1 MGREQSMEKPEE
13 EPKEPSVLEE
23 DDFKEFIEFRKI
35 KPEDFK
41 IIEELSQYPKDFFIY
56 HHNSFGIN
64 QEIVKH
70 DLEGEIKSRERD
82 IKETQDEKQKSFLEK
97 EKKFAELFLEITK
110 KYDSCVSKHLN
121 VVFERRDKKKFKTK
135 LRDIR

>member
-1 MGREQSMEKPEE
+1 MEREQSIEKPEE
-13 EPKEPSVLEE
+13 EPKEPSVLKEK
-23 DDFKEFIEFRKI
+23 DFQKFIEDRDIKSKDFRI
-35 KPEDFK
+35 L
-41 IIEELSQYPKDFFIY
+41 EELSSFPKDFFIY

-97 EKKFAELFLEITK
+97 KKRFAELFLEITEE
-110 KYDSCVSKHLN
+110 YDSCTSGHLN
-121 VVFERRDKKKFKTK
+121 SIFERRDKKKFKTK
-135 LRDIR
+135 LRDIE